1 MTDQINEQDQ
11 NLKDLLGFDPKDNGE
26 GAVLPGKTSIPKDVQ
41 IKFSETVHYSFNDE
55 RIDPSR
61 LLFVAKDGDMVI
73 REYWAW
79 SRNSETREVDL
90 VPNIALRI
98 TDDGIAIDW
107 PTDDSHGYTM
117 HRNNTMVFFGA
128 NGVEINLRNEEG
140 ADPINIEWDSE
151 GKLKNAGKWDYGL
164 KFGDRQYDI
173 PKHLDIQAVKDL
185 RLPGPLVKDPFNA
198 PSEFDIAWK
207 TSSPLEFM
215 GIKPA

>member
-1 MTDQINEQDQ
+1 
-11 NLKDLLGFDPKDNGE
+11 
-26 GAVLPGKTSIPKDVQ
+26 
-41 IKFSETVHYSFNDE
+41 
-55 RIDPSR
+55 
-61 LLFVAKDGDMVI
+61 
-73 REYWAW
+73 
-79 SRNSETREVDL
+79 
-90 VPNIALRI
+90 
-98 TDDGIAIDW
+98 
-107 PTDDSHGYTM
+107 
-117 HRNNTMVFFGA
+117 MVFIGA

-151 GKLKNAGKWDYGL
+151 GKLKNAGKWDFGL